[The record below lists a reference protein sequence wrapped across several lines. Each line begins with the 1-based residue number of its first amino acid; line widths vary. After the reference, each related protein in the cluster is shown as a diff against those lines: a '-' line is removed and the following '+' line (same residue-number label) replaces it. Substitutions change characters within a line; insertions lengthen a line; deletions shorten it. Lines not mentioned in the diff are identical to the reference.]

1 MFRGDYQPGVPTDRV
16 RSTSDRCVLDYLK
29 AVRPGEGSET
39 CVGSLRAVIDRV
51 EGGLAVLLVG
61 DDEVQ
66 LDLPLTCLPAGV
78 QEGSILTINFEED
91 RVETL
96 DVRETMQR
104 RIDRLRRRGKE

>member
-1 MFRGDYQPGVPTDRV
+1 M
-16 RSTSDRCVLDYLK
+16 
-29 AVRPGEGSET
+29 
-39 CVGSLRAVIDRV
+39 GSLRAVIDRV

-61 DDEVQ
+61 EDEVQ

-78 QEGSILTINFEED
+78 QEGSILTVNFEED

-96 DVRETMQR
+96 DVREKMQR